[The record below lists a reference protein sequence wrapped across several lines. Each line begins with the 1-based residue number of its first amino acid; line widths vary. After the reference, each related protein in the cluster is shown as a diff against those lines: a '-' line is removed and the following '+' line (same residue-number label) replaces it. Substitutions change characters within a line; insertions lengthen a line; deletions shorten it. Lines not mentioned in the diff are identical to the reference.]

1 MSTDLSLEIV
11 FVFVHNCTVLA
22 RAQLLC
28 IFVLKV
34 HLAVAVVAIAHK
46 LLQYFNSNPHRREGK
61 GKQIT

>member
-22 RAQLLC
+22 RAHLLC
-28 IFVLKV
+28 IFILKV

-46 LLQYFNSNPHRREGK
+46 LLQYFNSKSTWEGGERE
-61 GKQIT
+61 QIT